1 MPEHMQVT
9 AIALLCTRAT
19 ANLHTLVACTKS
31 SMRMSNG
38 GAILNKRLPEVPK
51 SSMINFTS
59 VKCRLAPSYH

>member
-38 GAILNKRLPEVPK
+38 RPILDKGFPEVSK
-51 SSMINFTS
+51 SSLI
-59 VKCRLAPSYH
+59 V